1 MLNVPVRGMED
12 LVLAVGGTSGADGD
26 KVTRLGIAI
35 CAPGGG
41 DIDWLAL
48 DEDSGEE
55 AETSDSNKK
64 RKLSKKE
71 LARREV
77 ETAARRAFAI
87 RDCAAHLLCRVETVA
102 EDDGH
107 LLLRCSQLAGWVREQ
122 YWDGRNF
129 LPRDGRSPP
138 YMTFL
143 GSKVFGYVVS
153 ADALPAAP
161 DDVPDLSVSSTE
173 A

>member
-1 MLNVPVRGMED
+1 MEE

-26 KVTRLGIAI
+26 KVTRLGIAT

-41 DIDWLAL
+41 DVDWQAL
-48 DEDSGEE
+48 DEDAGDE
-55 AETSDSNKK
+55 AETSESNKK

-71 LARREV
+71 LAQREV
-77 ETAARRAFAI
+77 ESATRRAFAI

-107 LLLRCSQLAGWVREQ
+107 LLLRCSQLAGWVRKE

-129 LPRDGRSPP
+129 LPRDDRSPP

-143 GSKVFGYVVS
+143 GSKVFGYVMS

-161 DDVPDLSVSSTE
+161 DNVADQSISSTK